1 MTVSQ
6 LRLRLRGTIERQ
18 LGDYIWEAT
27 GKQVEGMWEIIEGRI
42 WQTIG
47 RCEPQGQ
54 VEDNWERIG
63 TPHLEQTGGQ
73 FGDNWKTTSA
83 RQTQDNCVR
92 SGRKNLKDNT
102 SSLLEDQFWR
112 QLGIVEDNWK
122 TIRRPHLGN
131 NWETTGAHGF
141 RRRPCREFQETVLF
155 IEKMFRDRE
164 RISGRQLGYHILET
178 KWETSGKHLGDNVGD
193 KVPSFLEP
201 CTYMG
206 KEGEVRLQKGGRQSA
221 RHPSSLLSSI
231 LVI

>member
-1 MTVSQ
+1 MRCITMYISRFYYVLLSVHIWHVKLIIYLYQYVHVFTQLCNPTAVTVSQ

-83 RQTQDNCVR
+83 RQTRDNCVR

-102 SSLLEDQFWR
+102 SSLLED
-112 QLGIVEDNWK
+112 NSK
-122 TIRRPHLGN
+122 TTSGKQLGN
-131 NWETTGAHGF
+131 NWCTW
-141 RRRPCREFQETVLF
+141 
-155 IEKMFRDRE
+155 
-164 RISGRQLGYHILET
+164 IS
-178 KWETSGKHLGDNVGD
+178 
-193 KVPSFLEP
+193 
-201 CTYMG
+201 
-206 KEGEVRLQKGGRQSA
+206 A
-221 RHPSSLLSSI
+221 
-231 LVI
+231 

>member
-1 MTVSQ
+1 MFTQLCNPTAVTVSQ

-83 RQTQDNCVR
+83 RQTRDNCVR
-92 SGRKNLKDNT
+92 SGRKNLKDDT
-102 SSLLEDQFWR
+102 SSPLY
-112 QLGIVEDNWK
+112 WK

-155 IEKMFRDRE
+155 IEKMFCDWE
-164 RISGRQLGYHILET
+164 RISGRQLGYHILE
-178 KWETSGKHLGDNVGD
+178 KNWETSGKHLGDNVENKNG
-193 KVPSFLEP
+193 
-201 CTYMG
+201 T
-206 KEGEVRLQKGGRQSA
+206 QNGRHSA
-221 RHPSSLLSSI
+221 RQ
-231 LVI
+231 V